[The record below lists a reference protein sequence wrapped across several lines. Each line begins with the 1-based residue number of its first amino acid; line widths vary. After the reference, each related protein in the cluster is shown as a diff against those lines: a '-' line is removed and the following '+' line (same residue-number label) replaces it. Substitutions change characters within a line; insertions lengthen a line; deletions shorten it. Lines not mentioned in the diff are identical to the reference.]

1 MKQVGAWA
9 VLQRESA
16 TEPYLRLRAED
27 QLRAV
32 VRDLRVRED
41 RLGFGRIAVSEIE
54 APNMFVNIFSSG

>member
-27 QLRAV
+27 QLRA
-32 VRDLRVRED
+32 D

-54 APNMFVNIFSSG
+54 APNMFVNLFSSG